1 MNPWTLIKLSKE
13 KVTIA
18 AVAACMWADQTDAA
32 NITTCCVTAAVASLH
47 LVMPLAPGAAW
58 HPRGQCDA
66 KAASISAM
74 GSYQL
79 QRSHHLSRL
88 PHLERMFWIRMYLYF
103 QHPIIVGMIPRLI
116 SCFWMLAVHY
126 NISWCCDQIGE
137 EEMVQGTDEIR
148 YQSRWF
154 LFSALDMWTLEIL
167 QLCCFLVMKFGRSEM
182 RNIIWIARH
191 YE

>member
-1 MNPWTLIKLSKE
+1 
-13 KVTIA
+13 V
-18 AVAACMWADQTDAA
+18 DQTDAA
-32 NITTCCVTAAVASLH
+32 NITTCCVTAAVASFH

-103 QHPIIVGMIPRLI
+103 QHPIIVGHD
-116 SCFWMLAVHY
+116 SKV
-126 NISWCCDQIGE
+126 D
-137 EEMVQGTDEIR
+137 
-148 YQSRWF
+148 F
-154 LFSALDMWTLEIL
+154 LFLNAGCPL
-167 QLCCFLVMKFGRSEM
+167 QHLLVL
-182 RNIIWIARH
+182 
-191 YE
+191 

>member
-1 MNPWTLIKLSKE
+1 MIECSEAVDHNDVSVRKAGIQINPWTLIQGE
-13 KVTIA
+13 WEGDRIRWVRT
-18 AVAACMWADQTDAA
+18 WADQIDAA
-32 NITTCCVTAAVASLH
+32 NITACCVAAAIASLH

-137 EEMVQGTDEIR
+137 EEMVQGTDEIS

-154 LFSALDMWTLEIL
+154 VS
-167 QLCCFLVMKFGRSEM
+167 FLP
-182 RNIIWIARH
+182 
-191 YE
+191 